1 MKFTEAELLAIQFAR
16 SEHYGLSATYSAALT
31 MGNCTKVHALIDARR
46 RIDGTVTAADAKAVF
61 LAANVQLDEWALGEV
76 NFAEIADDFNDGRE
90 PEPIA
95 DVIRDSLTTMTVI
108 GNSAKLSAQ
117 LERADYAK
125 VNKILEA
132 LGGKWNKKTG
142 AHVFAGCDPEE
153 VIANYLETGKLDK
166 PEKFGFFPTPEPLA
180 RELVKLAGLQPGH
193 TVLEPEAG
201 VAGIAN
207 ICAEVTGKGNVVC
220 YEIQQKNCD
229 VLRSLGFKVE
239 QADFLTVEPTQQ
251 FDRVIL
257 NPPFEKQADI
267 DHVMHAFRFLKPGG
281 TLAAIMSIAVTF
293 RSNSKTTQFRAF
305 LDSMGAKILVND
317 KDAFKESGTAA
328 QTVSIVF
335 PKPHD
340 WPVEA
345 PARIEVAHPAP
356 APVLALDDDLEAVAP
371 ALAIVARIQPKPKP
385 QPAQAAFAFF

>member
-1 MKFTEAELLAIQFAR
+1 MQFNEAELLAIQYPR
-16 SEHYGLSATYSAALT
+16 SEHYGISATYSASLT
-31 MGNCTKVHALIDARR
+31 MGNCAKIHAKIDALRR
-46 RIDGTVTAADAKAVF
+46 VDGTVTAADVKSVY
-61 LAANVQLDEWALGEV
+61 LSENVKLDEWAHGEV
-76 NFAEIADDFNDGRE
+76 VFSQIADDFNEGRE
-90 PEPIA
+90 PESIP

-132 LGGKWNKKTG
+132 LGGKWNKKAG
-142 AHVFAGCDPEE
+142 AHLFAGCDPEE

-166 PEKFGFFPTPEPLA
+166 PEKFGFFPTPAPLA

-229 VLRSLGFKVE
+229 VLRGLGFKVE

-267 DHVMHAFRFLKPGG
+267 DHVKHAFRFLKPGG
-281 TLAAIMSIAVTF
+281 TLAAIARPRSSAPSSIRWGLRSARTTRTPSRKAAPRRKPCRSSF
-293 RSNSKTTQFRAF
+293 RNPTTGPLKRQRASRS
-305 LDSMGAKILVND
+305 LG
-317 KDAFKESGTAA
+317 
-328 QTVSIVF
+328 
-335 PKPHD
+335 H
-340 WPVEA
+340 
-345 PARIEVAHPAP
+345 
-356 APVLALDDDLEAVAP
+356 
-371 ALAIVARIQPKPKP
+371 P
-385 QPAQAAFAFF
+385 QPLCWCWTTIWKP